1 MKVAVLFSG
10 GKDST
15 MALYNALE
23 TGEDV
28 KYLLSMKSVNDESYM
43 FHVPNIHITDLLA
56 EALNIPIITAQT
68 QGIKEEELEDLKMA
82 FIKLKDLGVEAIYTG
97 ALYSVYQK
105 SRIEKLG
112 DEVGL
117 EIISPY
123 WHVDELEY
131 MKEIVSL
138 GFEVIISGVFA
149 YGLDESWLGR
159 KIDDM
164 NKANFCI
171 LKFAL
176 FIHRFLIFRCCG
188 IFVQMIIIV
197 SPLRNQI
204 NSRNISEI
212 LYKKHSIFTNK
223 QLFRKCQTVFFNNCP
238 FIDFAPSCAKIIAEV
253 IVGS

>member
-68 QGIKEEELEDLKMA
+68 QGIKEEE
-82 FIKLKDLGVEAIYTG
+82 LKDLGVEAIYTG

-159 KIDDM
+159 KIDDKAIDELVEI
-164 NKANFCI
+164 NKKVGINLAFEGGEAETLAVDGPIFKKRINI
-171 LKFAL
+171 LKNKKTWHL
-176 FIHRFLIFRCCG
+176 DSGLY
-188 IFVQMIIIV
+188 II
-197 SPLRNQI
+197 
-204 NSRNISEI
+204 EE
-212 LYKKHSIFTNK
+212 
-223 QLFRKCQTVFFNNCP
+223 
-238 FIDFAPSCAKIIAEV
+238 AELEDKW
-253 IVGS
+253 I